1 MEALL
6 QLAAAFSRY
15 DSKRGFEIVDPLVDQ
30 YNDLAEAARTMNG
43 FGITYYVDGELL
55 MQNGNSLASVAQQ
68 LSTALGILSL
78 TDFDRAK
85 ATSDRIHLPEVRLPV
100 HLGIVQQAIMPNGV
114 YSPSV
119 ANLNSLN
126 R

>member
-1 MEALL
+1 
-6 QLAAAFSRY
+6 
-15 DSKRGFEIVDPLVDQ
+15 
-30 YNDLAEAARTMNG
+30 
-43 FGITYYVDGELL
+43 

-68 LSTALGILSL
+68 LSIALGILSL

-85 ATSDRIHLPEVRLPV
+85 ATADRLHLPEVRLPV
-100 HLGIVQQAIMPNGV
+100 HLGIVQQAIVPNGI